1 MFLKLGSRWN
11 SNRHGRYEKAE
22 LASIGGGGGEP
33 RNNPLITAES
43 PWGAGIGGNR
53 WRVKVVLNSG

>member
-1 MFLKLGSRWN
+1 MFLKLGNRWN
-11 SNRHGRYEKAE
+11 SNRPGRYEKAE
-22 LASIGGGGGEP
+22 LASIGGGGSEP

-43 PWGAGIGGNR
+43 PWDTGIGGTR